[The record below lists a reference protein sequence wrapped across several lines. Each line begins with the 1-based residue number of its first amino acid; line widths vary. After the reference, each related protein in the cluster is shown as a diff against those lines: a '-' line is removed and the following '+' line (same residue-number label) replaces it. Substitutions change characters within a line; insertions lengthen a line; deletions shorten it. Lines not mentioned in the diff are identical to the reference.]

1 MTEHNKDTGIE
12 TALPADIAAGSANSS
27 ESIGQQEIQTSQQA
41 SQTAVPE
48 AGGAQASYQEDSPQE
63 NTPQNGAQAESAA
76 DSAPDSSAESAEDVI
91 AELNAMAYKE
101 ASALDYLPRPIG
113 SLRKNRHPA
122 LTLFIGMLIIFLIFF
137 FVAAR
142 MVFGK
147 GWIVNMI
154 EGNNNFRSFTIPIAD
169 HPEIEDRFYQTD
181 GRYTVEGVANVCSKS
196 IVTIESFEDSSVF
209 AAYGQGSGIIMTEDG
224 YIITNAHVIQD
235 AELAIIVRLN
245 DGTEYNATVVGSDA
259 KSDVAVIKINAT
271 GLTPAQ
277 FGDSS
282 KLSLGEQ
289 VVALGSPAGLECSVT
304 TGVVSGMNRMV
315 QLESTSI
322 SMNCIQ
328 IDAAINPGNS
338 GGALFNMWG
347 QVVGIT
353 SSKIEGLEFENVGFA
368 ISMEAA
374 KPIIEELI
382 ENGSVLGR
390 PKIGI
395 SFYEVSDSVASV
407 YGIPAGLHIAE
418 ISPDC
423 DIANTELQINDVITA
438 FNGVEVRSVDE
449 VQKIIMSMSPGDE
462 VTATVTRIED
472 NGDLTEFEISFKLM
486 PDDTAS
492 IQPKKD
498 NLPPLPDSN
507 AEESESE

>member
-41 SQTAVPE
+41 PQTAVSE
-48 AGGAQASYQEDSPQE
+48 AGGAQASYQKDSPQE
-63 NTPQNGAQAESAA
+63 NTPQKGAQAESAA
-76 DSAPDSSAESAEDVI
+76 DSAPDSPAESAEDVI
-91 AELNAMAYKE
+91 AEINAMAYKE
-101 ASALDYLPRPIG
+101 AAALDYLPRPIG

-154 EGNNNFRSFTIPIAD
+154 EGNDNFRSFTIPIAD

-304 TGVVSGMNRMV
+304 TGIVSGMNRMV

-486 PDDTAS
+486 SDDTAS
-492 IQPKKD
+492 IQPKD
-498 NLPPLPDSN
+498 NLPPLPDSD
-507 AEESESE
+507 EKESESE

>member
-1 MTEHNKDTGIE
+1 MTERNKDTGIE
-12 TALPADIAAGSANSS
+12 TELPADIAAGSANSS
-27 ESIGQQEIQTSQQA
+27 ETIGQQEVQTLQQA
-41 SQTAVPE
+41 PQNAFSQV
-48 AGGAQASYQEDSPQE
+48 GGAQASYQEDSPQE
-63 NTPQNGAQAESAA
+63 NLPQKGAQAESAS
-76 DSAPDSSAESAEDVI
+76 DSASDSAAESAEDVI

-154 EGNNNFRSFTIPIAD
+154 EGNDNFRSFTIPIVD
-169 HPEIEDRFYQTD
+169 HPEIEDMFYQED
-181 GRYTVEGVANVCSKS
+181 GRYTVEGVANVCSES

-486 PDDTAS
+486 SDDTAS
-492 IQPKKD
+492 IQPKD
-498 NLPPLPDSN
+498 NLPPLPDSD

>member
-27 ESIGQQEIQTSQQA
+27 EPIGQQEIQTSQQA
-41 SQTAVPE
+41 PQTAIPE

-63 NTPQNGAQAESAA
+63 NTPQNGAQAESTA

>member
-63 NTPQNGAQAESAA
+63 NTPQKGAQAESA
-76 DSAPDSSAESAEDVI
+76 PDSPAESAEDVI
-91 AELNAMAYKE
+91 AEINAMAYKE
-101 ASALDYLPRPIG
+101 AAALDYLPRPIG

-154 EGNNNFRSFTIPIAD
+154 EGNDNFRSFTIPIAD

-245 DGTEYNATVVGSDA
+245 DGTEYNATVVGSDK

-486 PDDTAS
+486 SDDTAS
-492 IQPKKD
+492 IQPKD
-498 NLPPLPDSN
+498 NLPPLPDSD
-507 AEESESE
+507 EKESESE